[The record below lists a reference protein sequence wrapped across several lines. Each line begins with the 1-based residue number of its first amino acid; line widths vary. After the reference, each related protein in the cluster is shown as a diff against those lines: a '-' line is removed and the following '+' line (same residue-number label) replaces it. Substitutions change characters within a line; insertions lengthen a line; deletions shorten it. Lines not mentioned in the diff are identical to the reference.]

1 MVNFK
6 NIKTPVLSNRWAKYL
21 IEVVMQK
28 FLVPFATFF
37 VISCAPELSAD
48 PNIELVRDEYEAY
61 FNDFVARDF
70 DAIASHFQFPTMNR
84 LTTPAVVLSTQ
95 DEVSAFF
102 ESLPI
107 QDGYSYSLMDR
118 IDIYRL
124 AEIVYYV
131 DLDFTRYNTS
141 DENLFEGRTLYFF
154 GNETGSWK
162 VFAQVPVQRDD

>member
-1 MVNFK
+1 MK
-6 NIKTPVLSNRWAKYL
+6 KLL
-21 IEVVMQK
+21 I
-28 FLVPFATFF
+28 PFALFF
-37 VISCAPELSAD
+37 VTSCAPEQSAD
-48 PNIELVRDEYEAY
+48 PNIELVREEYEEY

-70 DAIASHFQFPTMNR
+70 DAIASHFQVPTMNR
-84 LTTPAVVLSTQ
+84 TITPAVVLSTQ

-124 AEIVYYV
+124 ADSVYYV

>member
-1 MVNFK
+1 
-6 NIKTPVLSNRWAKYL
+6 
-21 IEVVMQK
+21 MQK

-70 DAIASHFQFPTMNR
+70 DAIASHFQVPTMNR
-84 LTTPAVVLSTQ
+84 RITPAVVLSTQ
-95 DEVSAFF
+95 DEVSTFF
-102 ESLPI
+102 ESMPI
-107 QDGYSYSLMDR
+107 QDGYAYSLMDR

-124 AEIVYYV
+124 ADSVYYV
-131 DLDFTRYNTS
+131 DLDFTRYNAS
-141 DENLFEGRTLYFF
+141 DEILFEGRSLYFF

-162 VFAQVPVQRDD
+162 MFAAAPVQRDD